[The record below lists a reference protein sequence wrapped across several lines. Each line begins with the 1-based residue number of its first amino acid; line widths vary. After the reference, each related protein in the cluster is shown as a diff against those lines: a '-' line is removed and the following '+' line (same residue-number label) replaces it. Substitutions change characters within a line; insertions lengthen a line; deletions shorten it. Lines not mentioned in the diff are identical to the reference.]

1 MTSLKRR
8 LILAATLWITLGM
21 ISAGF
26 VLSGVFK
33 RHVTDQ
39 IYIEIYEHLDEL
51 VHLTEFK
58 PGTLLRLSRHLSD
71 PRYDIPMSGYYWE
84 IQKAGSVLAK
94 SASLENAGLSM
105 PPDFP
110 TEIGTH
116 AGKSAGPTGTVLIA
130 ARTVRTPPDG
140 SPIRFVVGT
149 DQRHVDVAVSRFRS
163 ILSWALTGF
172 GLSMIV
178 GAVLLILYA
187 LKPLNT
193 LRSSLADVR
202 TGAARRLEGTY
213 PLEVLPLVN
222 DLNALLASTSE
233 LIQRARTQ
241 AGNLAHGLKTPLAV
255 LTDEAYRIEEHG
267 LPQSSATILTQCRKM
282 QTQIDYQI
290 SRARAVALRSIPGT
304 VAEVRKA
311 ADEVAS
317 ALRRLYGGSG
327 VAITVDVSDG
337 LLVACDPQDLNEM
350 LANVVDNACKHAKSH
365 VRISCHG
372 LASDKTFDLHVEDDG
387 KGLPPEAFEVVFD
400 IGERWDSREAGS
412 GLGLAIVQDL
422 AQLYGG
428 DIKLQKSSM
437 GGLWVVLTLPTAD
450 VTQAMLQRP
459 SLSH

>member
-1 MTSLKRR
+1 MTSLKQR
-8 LILAATLWITLGM
+8 LILAATLWITFGM

-33 RHVTDQ
+33 RHVSDQ

-51 VHLTEFK
+51 VHLAEFK
-58 PGTLLRLSRHLSD
+58 PGAPPRLSRQLSD

-84 IQKAGSVLAK
+84 IQAAGKVLAK
-94 SASLENAGLSM
+94 SASLENSGLSM

-110 TEIGTH
+110 AGTGTH
-116 AGKSAGPTGTVLIA
+116 AGKSAGPTGTVLFA
-130 ARTVRTPPDG
+130 ARTEGTIDG
-140 SPIRFVVGT
+140 MPVRFVVGT

-163 ILSWALTGF
+163 ILSWALIGF
-172 GLSMIV
+172 GLSMIA

-202 TGAARRLEGTY
+202 TGASRKLDGAY

-222 DLNALLASTSE
+222 DLNALLVSTSE

-255 LTDEAYRIEEHG
+255 LTDEAYRIEENG

-304 VAEVRKA
+304 VAEVRKGA
-311 ADEVAS
+311 EEVAS
-317 ALRRLYGGSG
+317 ALRRLYGETG

-350 LANVVDNACKHAKSH
+350 LANIVDNACKHAKSR

-372 LASDKTFDLHVEDDG
+372 PTSDKTYDLHVEDDG

-437 GGLWVVLTLPTAD
+437 GGLWVMLKLPAAD
-450 VTQAMLQRP
+450 TSDVAGV
-459 SLSH
+459 

>member
-1 MTSLKRR
+1 MTSLKQR
-8 LILAATLWITLGM
+8 LILAATLWITIGM

-33 RHVTDQ
+33 RHVSDQ

-51 VHLTEFK
+51 AHLAEFK
-58 PGTLLRLSRHLSD
+58 SGTPPRLSRQLSD

-84 IQKAGSVLAK
+84 IQTADKVLAK
-94 SASLENAGLSM
+94 SASLENSVLSM

-110 TEIGTH
+110 IDTGTH
-116 AGKSAGPTGTVLIA
+116 AGKAAGPTGAVLFA
-130 ARTVRTPPDG
+130 ARTDGTLDG
-140 SPIRFVVGT
+140 SPVRFVVGT

-163 ILSWALTGF
+163 ILSWALIGF
-172 GLSMIV
+172 GFSMIA

-202 TGAARRLEGTY
+202 TGASRKLDGAY

-222 DLNALLASTSE
+222 DLNALLVSTSE

-255 LTDEAYRIEEHG
+255 LTDEAYRIEENG

-311 ADEVAS
+311 AEEVAS
-317 ALRRLYGGSG
+317 ALRRLYGETG
-327 VAITVDVSDG
+327 VAITVDVAGG

-350 LANVVDNACKHAKSH
+350 LANIVDNACKHAKSR

-372 LASDKTFDLHVEDDG
+372 PTSDKTFDLHVEDDG

-437 GGLWVVLTLPTAD
+437 GGLWVVLKLPTAD
-450 VTQAMLQRP
+450 TSDVAGV
-459 SLSH
+459 

>member
-8 LILAATLWITLGM
+8 LILAATLWITFGM

-39 IYIEIYEHLDEL
+39 TYIEIYEHLDEF

-58 PGTLLRLSRHLSD
+58 PGTAPHLTHDLSD

-94 SASLENAGLSM
+94 SGSLEDAVLLM

-110 TEIGTH
+110 TDVGTH
-116 AGKSAGPTGTVLIA
+116 TAKSVGPTGTVLIA

-149 DQRHVDVAVSRFRS
+149 DQRYVDAAVSRFHS

-172 GLSMIV
+172 GLSMVV

-202 TGAARRLEGTY
+202 TGASRKLEGTY

-222 DLNALLASTSE
+222 DLNSLLVSTSE

-255 LTDEAYRIEEHG
+255 LTDEAYRIEECG

-311 ADEVAS
+311 AEEVAN

-372 LASDKTFDLHVEDDG
+372 LTSDKTFDLHVEDDG

-400 IGERWDSREAGS
+400 VGERWDSREAGS

-422 AQLYGG
+422 ARLYGG
-428 DIKLQKSSM
+428 DVRLQKSSM
-437 GGLWVVLTLPTAD
+437 GGLWVVLTLPSASDMAND
-450 VTQAMLQRP
+450 VAEA
-459 SLSH
+459 

>member
-1 MTSLKRR
+1 
-8 LILAATLWITLGM
+8 
-21 ISAGF
+21 
-26 VLSGVFK
+26 
-33 RHVTDQ
+33 
-39 IYIEIYEHLDEL
+39 
-51 VHLTEFK
+51 
-58 PGTLLRLSRHLSD
+58 
-71 PRYDIPMSGYYWE
+71 
-84 IQKAGSVLAK
+84 
-94 SASLENAGLSM
+94 
-105 PPDFP
+105 
-110 TEIGTH
+110 
-116 AGKSAGPTGTVLIA
+116 
-130 ARTVRTPPDG
+130 
-140 SPIRFVVGT
+140 
-149 DQRHVDVAVSRFRS
+149 
-163 ILSWALTGF
+163 
-172 GLSMIV
+172 MIV

-193 LRSSLADVR
+193 LRSSLTDVR
-202 TGAARRLEGTY
+202 TGASRKLEGTY

-222 DLNALLASTSE
+222 DLNGLLISTSE

-241 AGNLAHGLKTPLAV
+241 AGNLAHGLRTPLAV

-267 LPQSSATILTQCRKM
+267 LPQSSATVLTQCRKM
-282 QTQIDYQI
+282 QTQIDYHI

-311 ADEVAS
+311 AEEVAS

-327 VAITVDVSDG
+327 VAISVNVSDG

-372 LASDKTFDLHVEDDG
+372 LTSDKTFDLHVEDDG

-400 IGERWDSREAGS
+400 IGERWDSCEAGS

-428 DIKLQKSSM
+428 DIKLQKSNL

-450 VTQAMLQRP
+450 V
-459 SLSH
+459 